1 MASYQAQVLDAP
13 PQYGFLQGLGQGIA
27 SGSEKFSNIYAESM
41 MKDMFAKKEAKR
53 RQEAI
58 NKFQA
63 SMQKDPTMEMDAVSM
78 DESGN
83 PKWTYKRKKT
93 QQDVYKEDPSK
104 LLDAVKRTM
113 MTGLGAEDT
122 GPAMGIQPQ
131 QPMNPYQ
138 AAMTN
143 EAILSPMM
151 QKLGPGMNIPG
162 VVSPLPQPQN
172 PQLTGPMDPTG
183 NPIDY
188 PRHVQKAFQK
198 KMGGGYNELQLMRE
212 GMGLPMETA
221 EEKTAAAEAQKQKTY
236 DPATTQTVQKNVKTP
251 EDIDEL
257 LKNRKDYEDAG
268 VDVVGILKE
277 FINSGKADPGML
289 QKIMRFF
296 TED

>member
-1 MASYQAQVLDAP
+1 MASYPTQILDAP

-27 SGSEKFSNIYAESM
+27 GGAEKFSNIYAESM
-41 MKDMFAKKEAKR
+41 MKDMLAQKEAKR
-53 RQEAI
+53 KQGAI

-63 SMQKDPTMEMDAVSM
+63 SMQQDPSMEMDAVSM

-131 QPMNPYQ
+131 QPMPSETMNRYAQ
-138 AAMTN
+138 AMGSQGIDMSQYGMPTLSKPPVSMPLSMISPKN
-143 EAILSPMM
+143 E
-151 QKLGPGMNIPG
+151 QGGP
-162 VVSPLPQPQN
+162 L
-172 PQLTGPMDPTG
+172 L
-183 NPIDY
+183 DY
-188 PRHVQKAFQK
+188 PTQVQDELIAKL
-198 KMGGGYNELQLMRE
+198 GGGYNKMQLMRE

-221 EEKTAAAEAQKQKTY
+221 AKKTAASAAEKQKTF
-236 DPATTQTVQKNVKTP
+236 DPATTQNVQKNIKTP

-257 LKNRKDYEDAG
+257 LKDRKDYEDAG

-277 FINSGKADPGML
+277 FINNGKADPGML
-289 QKIMRFF
+289 QKIMQFF
-296 TED
+296 TEE